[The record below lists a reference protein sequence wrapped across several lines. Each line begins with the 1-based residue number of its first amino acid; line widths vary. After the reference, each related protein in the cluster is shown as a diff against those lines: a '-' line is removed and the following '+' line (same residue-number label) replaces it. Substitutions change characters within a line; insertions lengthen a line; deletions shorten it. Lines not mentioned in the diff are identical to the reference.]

1 MTHIA
6 VYRVLKDRTQVPTV
20 SKAPSFELFFSYPI
34 NDKDECEERRR
45 FLNMKDINKTNGIN
59 NANNMNSVEL
69 TDWMPAIPLRKMSVL
84 PGMMTHIDLNRK
96 KSITALERATKGGN
110 RLFLVSQKHIDTEEP
125 TKEDLCEMGCIASV
139 KQADRIAVLE
149 EGTILHCGTHEEL
162 LQCSE
167 TYRDIYDSQ
176 MKSGAYMEGGAAN
189 E

>member
-1 MTHIA
+1 MIA
-6 VYRVLKDRTQVPTV
+6 QR
-20 SKAPSFELFFSYPI
+20 
-34 NDKDECEERRR
+34 
-45 FLNMKDINKTNGIN
+45 
-59 NANNMNSVEL
+59 
-69 TDWMPAIPLRKMSVL
+69 
-84 PGMMTHIDLNRK
+84 
-96 KSITALERATKGGN
+96 
-110 RLFLVSQKHIDTEEP
+110 
-125 TKEDLCEMGCIASV
+125 IASV